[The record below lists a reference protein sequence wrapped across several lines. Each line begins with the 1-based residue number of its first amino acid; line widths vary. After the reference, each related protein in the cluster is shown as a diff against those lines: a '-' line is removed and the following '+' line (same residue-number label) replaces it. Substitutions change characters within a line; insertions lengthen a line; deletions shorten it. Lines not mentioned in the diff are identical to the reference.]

1 MLDLGPNILFA
12 DEDDEQEES
21 PQHVAAVNDS
31 KENLNRFIDLAMLI
45 IMFVNDVMNTFNSPQ
60 NAKNKKKLEVKN
72 LKKNMY

>member
-1 MLDLGPNILFA
+1 MFEFGPNILFA

-21 PQHVAAVNDS
+21 PQHVEAVNDS

-45 IMFVNDVMNTFNSPQ
+45 IMLVNDVMNTFNSPQ

>member
-21 PQHVAAVNDS
+21 PQHVAAVNDC

-45 IMFVNDVMNTFNSPQ
+45 IMLVNDVMNTFNSPQ
-60 NAKNKKKLEVKN
+60 NAKNKKKLQAKN
-72 LKKNMY
+72 L

>member
-1 MLDLGPNILFA
+1 MFELGPNIHFA

-45 IMFVNDVMNTFNSPQ
+45 IMLVNDVINTFNSPQ
-60 NAKNKKKLEVKN
+60 HAKNKKKLQVKN
-72 LKKNMY
+72 L